1 MYVYKQTIYTY
12 TYTYCQ
18 EPYTFIITQFFM
30 LDVHVP
36 NESLFLSNSSQTRG
50 PRAAATTKHH
60 MNANNIVV
68 SKYSSFSEP
77 LKIMYFTNLKVFIK
91 SAFAVINNCKVYPQ
105 CVKSLVKQ

>member
-60 MNANNIVV
+60 MNANNCCEQIQLFLWTSQNNVLHEPE
-68 SKYSSFSEP
+68 SFH
-77 LKIMYFTNLKVFIK
+77 
-91 SAFAVINNCKVYPQ
+91 
-105 CVKSLVKQ
+105 